1 MSVIGSKI
9 SWMRQT
15 RSVSSMA
22 RETGISSRTIF
33 AIERG
38 NYTPS
43 SDQLRLLNN
52 LYRNESYYRLKL
64 AGVPR
69 IQAQSVAGGN
79 LTRVSELEKTS
90 FFITNE
96 FTKGALLKQYGAE
109 WVNDIRTR
117 TQEKAYGEMF
127 GRIVSGLSESY
138 KSIEEIWKEK
148 RS

>member
-38 NYTPS
+38 NTTPS
-43 SDQLRLLNN
+43 PDQLRLLNQ

-64 AGVPR
+64 AGVPTL
-69 IQAQSVAGGN
+69 QAGNVAGGS
-79 LTRVSELEKTS
+79 LERVSGLERTS

-96 FTKGALLKQYGAE
+96 FTKGALLKQYGGE
-109 WVNDIRTR
+109 WVNDPRTR
-117 TQEKAYGEMF
+117 KEQRVYGEMF
-127 GRIVSGLSESY
+127 GRVVDGLSESY
-138 KSIEEIWKEK
+138 KTIEEIWREK